1 VDKVTHGFNYFLD
14 TGNLNIRRFKV
25 NRVGVAQVLV
35 RLSYVSAVGMLSR
48 LQSQFEKSRKVSG
61 PRSIQAS
68 SQNSSC
74 SYEATYFYFFF
85 VSQQASQYGIVCPSD
100 TPEGEGCGLTKNLA
114 LLCHLTEDAS
124 EDQVRKLLT
133 FVVTKA
139 AHEVCTTPWTYPVG
153 NVYTIFVNGSIFGY
167 TKSPREC
174 ARIIRQARRSGTI
187 DKFISAA
194 VRYIITTY
202 LVAKY
207 IYFLSKILYR
217 LFFKQ

>member
-1 VDKVTHGFNYFLD
+1 MGQFDPAAHFRVDRVTHGFNYFLD

-35 RLSYVSAVGMLSR
+35 RLSYVSAVGMMSR

-61 PRSIQAS
+61 PRSI
-68 SQNSSC
+68 
-74 SYEATYFYFFF
+74 
-85 VSQQASQYGIVCPSD
+85 QASQYGIVCPSD

-133 FVVTKA
+133 CVVTKV
-139 AHEVCTTPWTYPVG
+139 AHEVCTTPWTYPPG

-174 ARIIRQARRSGTI
+174 AKIVRQARRCGGI

-194 VRYIITTY
+194 VRSVPYCPHAY
-202 LVAKY
+202 LHEYGVA
-207 IYFLSKILYR
+207 FS
-217 LFFKQ
+217 